1 MSMAHLYRALRMCAM
16 QRNRGG
22 LASAAD
28 PACSSRG
35 FVAPNVL
42 RNGVFMKNIIQNN
55 RLIGAGL
62 VLAVVATAAGA
73 TFLNGRIGAAQAET
87 VAAAPAALPVSVS
100 VVTPRET
107 VPWDEFSGRL
117 EAVERVEVRSRVA
130 GAIQEIHFR
139 EGALVKQGDL
149 LILIDP
155 SLYAAEV
162 ARAEGQVAA
171 AKARLVLTKSDF
183 ERGQQLTDSRTISQ
197 RDFDGRVNAYS
208 EAEANLKAA
217 EATLETAKL
226 NLGYTE
232 VRAPVAGKVGKLE
245 ITVGNLIA
253 AGPGTPV
260 LTTLVSVNPIYA
272 SFNADEQVVTRALKT
287 LADESTPS
295 EIGRIPVQM
304 GTGTSEGT
312 PYKGRMQLIDNQVD
326 ARSGTV
332 RVRAVFDNADGRLMP
347 GQFAR
352 LLMGQPKAE
361 PALLISERA
370 VGTDQNKKFVMVVDK
385 DSKAEYRE
393 VALGVSIDGMR
404 VVTSGLHPGERIVVK
419 GLQRVRPGAV
429 VAPQE
434 VAMDSVSAT
443 QAATEVAQR

>member
-1 MSMAHLYRALRMCAM
+1 MSMAHLYRTLRMCAL
-16 QRNRGG
+16 QRRRGSGVLVCSNRG
-22 LASAAD
+22 SQRRTS
-28 PACSSRG
+28 CRI
-35 FVAPNVL
+35 
-42 RNGVFMKNIIQNN
+42 GVSMKNIIQNN
-55 RLIGAGL
+55 RLVGAGL
-62 VLAVVATAAGA
+62 VLTALAIAGGA
-73 TFLNGRIGAAQAET
+73 TFRSGRSGSAQAE
-87 VAAAPAALPVSVS
+87 AAAVAPAALPVSVS
-100 VVTPRET
+100 VVVPRET

-117 EAVERVEVRSRVA
+117 EAVERVEIRSRVA
-130 GAIQEIHFR
+130 GVIQEIHFR
-139 EGALVKQGDL
+139 EGGLGKQGDL

-155 SLYAAEV
+155 SLYAADV
-162 ARAEGQVAA
+162 APAAGQVAA

-183 ERGQQLTDSRTISQ
+183 ERGQQLSESRTISQ

-217 EATLETAKL
+217 EATLETARL

-232 VRAPVAGKVGKLE
+232 VRAPVAGRVGKLE

-260 LTTLVSVNPIYA
+260 LTTLVSINPIYA

-295 EIGRIPVQM
+295 EIGRIPGRT

-352 LLMGQPKAE
+352 LLMGQPKAQT
-361 PALLISERA
+361 ALLLSERA

-443 QAATEVAQR
+443 QTATEVAQR

>member
-1 MSMAHLYRALRMCAM
+1 
-16 QRNRGG
+16 
-22 LASAAD
+22 
-28 PACSSRG
+28 
-35 FVAPNVL
+35 
-42 RNGVFMKNIIQNN
+42 MKNIIQNK

-62 VLAVVATAAGA
+62 VLAVMATAGGA

-87 VAAAPAALPVSVS
+87 VAAAPVALPVSVS

-208 EAEANLKAA
+208 EADANLKAA
-217 EATLETAKL
+217 EATLQTAKL

-232 VRAPVAGKVGKLE
+232 VRAPVAGRVGKLE

-272 SFNADEQVVTRALKT
+272 SFNADEQVVTRALRT
-287 LADESTPS
+287 LADQSTPS
-295 EIGRIPVQM
+295 EIDRIPVQM
-304 GTGTSEGT
+304 GTGMSDGT
-312 PYKGRMQLIDNQVD
+312 PYKGHMQLIDNQVD

-361 PALLISERA
+361 PTLLISERA

-404 VVTSGLHPGERIVVK
+404 VVTGGLHAGERIVVK

-434 VAMDSVSAT
+434 IAMDSVSADQT
-443 QAATEVAQR
+443 ANKLAQR

>member
-1 MSMAHLYRALRMCAM
+1 MCAM
-16 QRNRGG
+16 QRNRWFGIFG
-22 LASAAD
+22 R
-28 PACSSRG
+28 SSLFKSG
-35 FVAPNVL
+35 FATSNVL
-42 RNGVFMKNIIQNN
+42 RNGVFMKNIIENK
-55 RLIGAGL
+55 RLIAAGL
-62 VLAVVATAAGA
+62 TLAVVATAGAA
-73 TFLNGRIGAAQAET
+73 TFLNGRIGAARAET

-232 VRAPVAGKVGKLE
+232 VRAPVAGRVGKLE

-253 AGPGTPV
+253 AGPGTAV

-272 SFNADEQVVTRALKT
+272 SFNADEQVVTRALRT
-287 LADESTPS
+287 LADQSTPS

-304 GTGTSEGT
+304 GTGMSDGT
-312 PYKGRMQLIDNQVD
+312 PYKGHMQLIDNQVD

-361 PALLISERA
+361 PTLLISERA

-404 VVTSGLHPGERIVVK
+404 VVTGGLHAGERIVVK

-434 VAMDSVSAT
+434 IAMDSVSAD
-443 QAATEVAQR
+443 QAANKLAQR